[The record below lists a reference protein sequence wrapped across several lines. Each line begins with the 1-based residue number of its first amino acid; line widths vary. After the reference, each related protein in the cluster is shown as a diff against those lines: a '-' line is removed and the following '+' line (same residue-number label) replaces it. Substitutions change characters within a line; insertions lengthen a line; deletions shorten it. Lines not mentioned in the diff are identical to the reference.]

1 MENKLDESN
10 LTKVELVKRLNK
22 FDLAFF
28 SLDTITLSR
37 WSKNKTKPSN
47 YRQFLMYLFFRDNIS
62 KCIKFNR
69 SLNSSSSEANKVI
82 DVYFKYRK
90 NPSYDKPLIN
100 DDNIIYYYSIYNE
113 LEIRNVFSY
122 FYNNFNFYL
131 EVYDFIDKQSIN
143 YNSYLFKEFDVKNE
157 RITSHIQASFLNAK
171 NSYYFKSFLLDKDV
185 NVDLEKD
192 EELIIFDIP
201 FFREKKT
208 FEELLFSFIEKL
220 IELDYVNNPIYFFC
234 VSDYFVNILELL
246 GGKHIGTIQD
256 SANNIF
262 IYENN
267 TLSFLSNKYIIE
279 LYRKFSSR
287 NELSD

>member
-1 MENKLDESN
+1 M
-10 LTKVELVKRLNK
+10 NK

-69 SLNSSSSEANKVI
+69 SLNSSSSEADKVI

-100 DDNIIYYYSIYNE
+100 DDNIIYYSNIYNE
-113 LEIRNVFSY
+113 LDIRKVFSY
-122 FYNNFNFYL
+122 FYKNFKFYL
-131 EVYDFIDKQSIN
+131 DAYDFIDNHSLN

-157 RITSHIQASFLNAK
+157 RITSHIQASFLNTK
-171 NSYYFKSFLLDKDV
+171 NSYFFKSFLLDKNV

-192 EELIIFDIP
+192 EKLIIFDIP

-267 TLSFLSNKYIIE
+267 TLSFLSNKYVIE

>member
-1 MENKLDESN
+1 MENKLNESN
-10 LTKVELVKRLNK
+10 LTKVEIVKRLNK

-47 YRQFLMYLFFRDNIS
+47 YRQFLMYLFFKDNIS
-62 KCIKFNR
+62 NCMRFNR
-69 SLNSSSSEANKVI
+69 SLNSSSVEVDKIV

-100 DDNIIYYYSIYNE
+100 EDSIIYYYNIYNE
-113 LEIRNVFSY
+113 LEIREVFSY
-122 FYNNFNFYL
+122 FYNNFGFYIDI
-131 EVYDFIDKQSIN
+131 YDFIDRHGLK
-143 YNSYLFKEFDVKNE
+143 YNSYLFKEYDVKNE
-157 RITSHIQASFLNAK
+157 RITSHIQASFLNVK
-171 NSYYFKSFLLDKDV
+171 NSYCFKSFLLDKNV
-185 NVDLEKD
+185 NVNLEKD
-192 EELIIFDIP
+192 EELIIVDIP

-208 FEELLFSFIEKL
+208 FEELLFIFIEKL
-220 IELDYVNNPIYFFC
+220 IELDYVNHSIYFFC

-262 IYENN
+262 IYKNN
-267 TLSFLSNKYIIE
+267 TLRLLSNKYIVE
-279 LYRKFSSR
+279 LYRKLSSK
-287 NELSD
+287 NECLD